1 MMGGDN
7 EMSAKTILRI
17 DECTKEQ
24 MYDLLACLDVPIEKM
39 IADGWMVAQ
48 LREEYRAMLAR
59 QLKDWNM
66 RKEYFNTIRLRA
78 R

>member
-1 MMGGDN
+1 MMGGDD

-17 DECTKEQ
+17 DECTEEQ

-39 IADGWMVAQ
+39 IADGWTVAQ
-48 LREEYRAMLAR
+48 LREEYRAMLTQ
-59 QLKDWNM
+59 QLRDWNM